1 MSNIPTSYQGI
12 IASVPANQEVGSLE
26 SGSVSTTPAVNQ
38 QDYQL
43 HQTTPGGAAQQ
54 SQHTTT
60 SQNPQPGLTYRH
72 GSVLSI
78 SLFGFLKNILQI
90 GLKEIILSL
99 RSIY

>member
-12 IASVPANQEVGSLE
+12 IASVPANQEAGSLE
-26 SGSVSTTPAVNQ
+26 TSGSVVSTTPAAVNQQ

-43 HQTTPGGAAQQ
+43 HQTTPGGAQQ

-60 SQNPQPGLTYRH
+60 SQNQQPSLTYRH

-78 SLFGFLKNILQI
+78 SLFGFLKNIL
-90 GLKEIILSL
+90 
-99 RSIY
+99 

>member
-12 IASVPANQEVGSLE
+12 IASVPANQEAGSLE
-26 SGSVSTTPAVNQ
+26 TSGSVSTTPAAVNQQ

-60 SQNPQPGLTYRH
+60 SQNQQPGLTYRH

-78 SLFGFLKNILQI
+78 SLFGFLKNIL
-90 GLKEIILSL
+90 
-99 RSIY
+99 